1 MLAKI
6 VEFPAKENRENAIA
20 SVSSVLGFLNEVSA
34 VADATNDM
42 RQATRAIFELVCQ
55 YTQWPIGHLY
65 VKETPTSHVFV
76 SNDVWFF
83 EKDLDQSAIADFKR
97 ISEDT
102 VFENGKG
109 IIGLIAEDKEAKA
122 IADVTVLKQ
131 FLRADAAK
139 RSGVRGFF
147 GFPILVEGEC
157 VGVAEFYG
165 RDIAKLDETSLELMQ
180 YVSAQLARIYERD
193 GHTQQQQQ
201 LLLQFENSVQSAVQG
216 LVDTSK
222 ALDDAGG
229 GVQYQAQ
236 NNNAVCSKVVK
247 GRNSITERMTTLHEA
262 MAQLVDAENQTISSS
277 NEVGQTVG
285 QLSSNV
291 HQAHKELSALGH
303 MTAQIESIARNVS
316 EIAGQVRMLGLNAS
330 IEAARAGEAGKGFAI
345 VASEIKS
352 LALQSEKSSQD
363 IALQLGD
370 IQKIAGSSAGLMLS
384 VNKTMDNLENTTGQ
398 MGNVVRDQHKATQ
411 TIKEG
416 LDETKATFSTIGQD
430 IEKLNDTSDD
440 LVGLSANV
448 STLVEK
454 LQSISSE
461 ISQSSQGFITAM
473 KDG

>member
-6 VEFPAKENRENAIA
+6 VEFPAKENRENTTV

-42 RQATRAIFELVCQ
+42 KQATRAIFELVCQ

-65 VKETPTSHVFV
+65 VKETPTSHAFV

-83 EKDLDQSAIADFKR
+83 DKDLDQSAIADFKR

-109 IIGLIAEDKEAKA
+109 IIGLIAEAKEAKA
-122 IADVTVLKQ
+122 IADVTVFKQ

-201 LLLQFENSVQSAVQG
+201 LLSQFENSVQSAVQG
-216 LVDTSK
+216 LVETSK

-229 GVQYQAQ
+229 GVQNQAQ

-291 HQAHKELSALGH
+291 RQAHKELSALDH
-303 MTAQIESIARNVS
+303 MTAEIESIARNVS

-384 VNKTMDNLENTTGQ
+384 INKTMENLENTTAQ

-411 TIKEG
+411 TIKDG
-416 LDETKATFSTIGQD
+416 LDETKAIFSTIGQD
-430 IEKLNDTSDD
+430 IESLNDTSDD
-440 LVGLSANV
+440 LVGLSTNV